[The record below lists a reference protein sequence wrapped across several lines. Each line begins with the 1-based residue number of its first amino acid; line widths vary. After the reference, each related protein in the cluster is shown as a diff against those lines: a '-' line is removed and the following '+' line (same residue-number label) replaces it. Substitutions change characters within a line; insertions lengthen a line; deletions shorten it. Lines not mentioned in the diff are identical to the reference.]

1 MYSLKTIISSFC
13 IALVFLGCNTTHNSS
28 EENTTKEKITSN
40 ENSNNPILFFAKDGN
55 FSNIIIPLDQNNKK
69 FQEELKSFYEKY
81 FLDQLK
87 KALASSQNL
96 HNPTFEPLIEA
107 FPFAVRSTSFYKKA
121 KKELTQKGYTIKS
134 EVSFEKFHTFLESN
148 GSYYFNFSPASL
160 EASLGVKKNL
170 DLESYQCREIIDV
183 KLAPYFTKRNHFIK
197 DNDCMSDDDKS
208 LIINSETNKSI
219 DLDGFGTAIKKFS
232 FEGKEIL
239 QINSHMGA
247 HTDGVSF
254 FIIGENGDLTPI
266 KNGFMTSDKTGDPK
280 VVVNDSIEVK
290 TRYSRDKKLC
300 RYLLEDTFKYNS
312 KKMAFIKVKSEVEIQ
327 HECAD
332 DNNLLDVKKRFSGV
346 VEK

>member
-1 MYSLKTIISSFC
+1 MYPFKTLSSSLL
-13 IALVFLGCNTTHNSS
+13 IALLLLGCNN
-28 EENTTKEKITSN
+28 TKEKT
-40 ENSNNPILFFAKDGN
+40 
-55 FSNIIIPLDQNNKK
+55 
-69 FQEELKSFYEKY
+69 
-81 FLDQLK
+81 
-87 KALASSQNL
+87 NL
-96 HNPTFEPLIEA
+96 EP
-107 FPFAVRSTSFYKKA
+107 
-121 KKELTQKGYTIKS
+121 
-134 EVSFEKFHTFLESN
+134 
-148 GSYYFNFSPASL
+148 
-160 EASLGVKKNL
+160 
-170 DLESYQCREIIDV
+170 YQCKEIIDV
-183 KLAPYFTKRNHFIK
+183 KLAPYFTKRKHFIK
-197 DNDCMSDDDKS
+197 DNDCMSDDKS

-266 KNGFMTSDKTGDPK
+266 KNGFITSDKTGDPK

-327 HECAD
+327 HECV
-332 DNNLLDVKKRFSGV
+332 N
-346 VEK
+346 E